1 MKDTA
6 KRSLDQWVGLA
17 GLALCLGV
25 LGAQIVPAHWTSL
38 WNDREFSGWVAPI
51 ANRLS
56 GGIRLYEDGLH
67 TPMPPLPFVLVH
79 WLHPHGAPW
88 IAESLLN
95 FAFQAA
101 TLLVLYWAFAK
112 RLGAGTAFA
121 TTLAAIPVFF
131 ALPKEILYDS
141 MAQFLVAL
149 IGWSTA
155 GLVGPPPKDNK
166 PDQSRGSL
174 LLVLL
179 GVELALL
186 LLTKQ
191 NTAVGAILGAVV
203 VLLSLPRVST
213 WTARAR
219 RVLLCLGWTLIC
231 LAILVAVLRPW
242 SQPWGLVCDVFLTG
256 SEPKGGG
263 LRLVRNLLTY
273 WAQCVVVVGGFFLL
287 HRICQSIYATGAE
300 EKRACRTDAVSFPAG
315 FFEMAVAAGLGSLAG
330 FGLGIVLARTALPL
344 LPLDRAWPTILLNA
358 GLAGCLLGGGASLIP
373 VRFRPTGLPVAQPLA
388 PFIVVFLFSAWF
400 HSLSVKQ
407 FYWSYYNNPLIFVAL
422 AFVVSGLTRPAA
434 AQPPGGAPRFAWLLV
449 SVVMVLLWLG
459 ATDQISAVT
468 QCRDGWPEIR
478 HLAGARLRPQAQ
490 GMRELVRLVRSLADP
505 AARDEVLL
513 LPDDP
518 NVEAW
523 LERPRPALSSAIVFT
538 DQYWDRYVDR
548 DFETLKARPPKVIV
562 IGPRDYW
569 RAFSRKWNVKRG
581 AERLI
586 NRVQEEL
593 LPQGYTLSA
602 EVPITYQDRAEIMQ
616 VYVRHS

>member
-1 MKDTA
+1 M
-6 KRSLDQWVGLA
+6 
-17 GLALCLGV
+17 
-25 LGAQIVPAHWTSL
+25 
-38 WNDREFSGWVAPI
+38 
-51 ANRLS
+51 
-56 GGIRLYEDGLH
+56 
-67 TPMPPLPFVLVH
+67 
-79 WLHPHGAPW
+79 
-88 IAESLLN
+88 LN
-95 FAFQAA
+95 FTFQAA
-101 TLLVLYWAFAK
+101 TLLVLYWAFVEC
-112 RLGAGTAFA
+112 LGAGTAFA

-131 ALPKEILYDS
+131 ALPKGILYDS

-155 GLVGPPPKDNK
+155 SLVGPPAKSNG
-166 PDQSRGSL
+166 PDQPRGSL
-174 LLVLL
+174 LLVML

-191 NTAVGAILGAVV
+191 NTAVGAILGVGV
-203 VLLSLPRVST
+203 VLLSFPRAST

-219 RVLLCLGWTLIC
+219 RVLFCLGSTLSC

-242 SQPWGLVCDVFLTG
+242 SQPWGLVYDVFLTG

-273 WAQCVVVVGGFFLL
+273 WAQCAVVVGGFFLL
-287 HRICQSIYATGAE
+287 HRICKSIYATEAG
-300 EKRACRTDAVSFPAG
+300 EKRACRADAVSFPAG

-330 FGLGIVLARTALPL
+330 FGLSFVRARTALPL
-344 LPLDRAWPTILLNA
+344 LPLDRAWPIILLNV
-358 GLAGCLLGGGASLIP
+358 GLAGCLLGSAAAFSP
-373 VRFRPTGLPVAQPLA
+373 ARVWPTGLPAAQPLV
-388 PFIVVFLFSAWF
+388 PFIIVFLFSAWF

-422 AFVVSGLTRPAA
+422 AFVVSGLTRPVAA
-434 AQPPGGAPRFAWLLV
+434 NPQGGSPRFAWLLV
-449 SVVMVLLWLG
+449 SVAMVLLWLG
-459 ATDQISAVT
+459 ATDQITAVT
-468 QCRDGWPEIR
+468 QCQDEWPEIR

-523 LERPRPALSSAIVFT
+523 MERPRPALSSAIIFT

-548 DFETLKARPPKVIV
+548 DFETLKTRPPKVIV

-569 RAFSRKWNVKRG
+569 RVFSRKWNVNRG
-581 AERLI
+581 AERLLD
-586 NRVQEEL
+586 RVQEEL
-593 LPQGYTLSA
+593 LPLRYALSA
-602 EVPITYQDRAEIMQ
+602 EVPITYQDRTEIMQ
-616 VYVRHS
+616 VYVRRGS